1 MNQMMRKI
9 VVGIISTSLLGCAMG
24 HRDPV
29 EIKQTLNQSINESN
43 SRALD
48 ELPAS
53 VQDDL
58 MPELGNDGFDN
69 SDKTLKRFRIQANQV
84 EARAFFASLVKG
96 TEFSVAVHPNVAGR
110 ITLNVSDVTLDDI
123 LSVVQDMY
131 GYDVVKTGK
140 VIQVYPAG
148 LRTVTIPVDYIQFQ
162 RSGRSL
168 TSIVTGSI
176 TSNESSGGANRN
188 SESSSKRS
196 EDGSNSSSSS
206 QVSTS
211 SNGGTRIETLTESN
225 FWPLLQQA
233 VSRLIGSGDGQSV
246 VVTPQASVITVRA
259 YPDEIREVRQ
269 FLGVS
274 QQRMQRQVIL
284 ETKILE
290 VTLSDGYQQGIN
302 WSRMFTSSGTQY
314 QISSGS
320 ISKDGSGNIL
330 TETLPGLN
338 AIGSLLGGQSNMV
351 VSGGSFEAVL
361 SFMSTQGDLN
371 VLSSPRVT
379 AANNQKAVIKV
390 GSDEYYVTAM
400 SSVAGSGDSAN
411 VAPEVTLTPFFSGI
425 SLDVTPQIDDNGN
438 VFLHVHPAV
447 IEVETDVKNLNL
459 GGGFANVSLP
469 LAKSSIRE
477 SDSVIRARDG
487 DVVVIGGLMKSN
499 TIDRV
504 SKVPFL
510 GDIPALGHL
519 FRNTNKL
526 TQKTELVILLKPTV
540 VGVNTWQKE
549 LERSRD
555 LLQEW
560 FPE

>member
-1 MNQMMRKI
+1 MRKI
-9 VVGIISTSLLGCAMG
+9 VVGVISASLLGCAMG

-58 MPELGNDGFDN
+58 MPELGNDGFDD

-131 GYDVVKTGK
+131 GYDVAKTGK